1 MEELLD
7 SVLNATWKAPHAKG
21 YYGEIAVD
29 NVVLYDLMAI
39 SANEHATEQ
48 VRAIASL
55 KLHDLK
61 NWLNSPAAGTQIIS
75 DQAHIFF
82 AAKQIEQFEKDPKLI
97 NVPPP
102 AEPPD
107 GPPIG
112 ADDDGDFW
120 D

>member
-1 MEELLD
+1 
-7 SVLNATWKAPHAKG
+7 V
-21 YYGEIAVD
+21 
-29 NVVLYDLMAI
+29 
-39 SANEHATEQ
+39 
-48 VRAIASL
+48 
-55 KLHDLK
+55 
-61 NWLNSPAAGTQIIS
+61 AGTQVIS

>member
-1 MEELLD
+1 MSKLSRWLAVAFLACVAADRVAAHSDSAQIPTIVEKTAGMEKFAGYFNLYWD
-7 SVLNATWKAPHAKG
+7 AKQG
-21 YYGEIAVD
+21 K
-29 NVVLYDLMAI
+29 
-39 SANEHATEQ
+39 
-48 VRAIASL
+48 L
-55 KLHDLK
+55 KD
-61 NWLNSPAAGTQIIS
+61 WLNSPAGGTQVIS

-97 NVPPP
+97 NVTPP